1 MKYKKCLTL
10 LCMVFSFAAVA
21 GCGTLEKAKDS
32 AITEEKGSSDTSK
45 HVTFY
50 TKIIRRL
57 TRFIGVN
64 ALFGDC

>member
-32 AITEEKGSSDTSK
+32 AITEEKGSSDTS
-45 HVTFY
+45 
-50 TKIIRRL
+50 
-57 TRFIGVN
+57 
-64 ALFGDC
+64 